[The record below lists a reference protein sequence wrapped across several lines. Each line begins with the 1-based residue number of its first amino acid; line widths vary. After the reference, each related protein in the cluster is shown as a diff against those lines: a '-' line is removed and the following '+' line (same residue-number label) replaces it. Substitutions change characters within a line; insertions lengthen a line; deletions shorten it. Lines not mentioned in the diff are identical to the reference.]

1 MDNFSCMYV
10 CIVYHKCVKYP
21 QRPEEFIIFSGTA
34 VMSVCEPPHGWWEL
48 NPCPLED
55 QPGLLTTEPSK

>member
-1 MDNFSCMYV
+1 M
-10 CIVYHKCVKYP
+10 CVKYP